1 MNIEEGLERRRRREL
16 DNAELVRDRAEE
28 GEPTDVAVRDP
39 AGGETTV
46 AIRDPEEGDITVAV

>member
-1 MNIEEGLERRRRREL
+1 M
-16 DNAELVRDRAEE
+16 RDRTEE

-39 AGGETTV
+39 AEGETTV